1 MSGKQTNT
9 NYGAVSP
16 LRGEGRGDRT
26 EGGCVVTDNAVG
38 DASAGAASTGAA
50 STAGAKGKIGGLSIY
65 RMQLLGTE
73 GLQRYRETGHIPDDL
88 LD

>member
-16 LRGEGRGDRT
+16 LRGGGRGVMT
-26 EGGCVVTDNAVG
+26 EGGRVVTDNA
-38 DASAGAASTGAA
+38 AEAAPLAGAASAA
-50 STAGAKGKIGGLSIY
+50 STAGGKGKIGGLSIY

-73 GLQRYRETGHIPDDL
+73 GLRRYRETGYIPDDL